1 MFDEKNNSLIMLSFF
16 SEAEQEKIISRIIP
30 IIVMTANAFNE
41 NRRAAEACGMNGFV
55 SKPINMEEIV
65 QILERIFNSI

>member
-30 IIVMTANAFNE
+30 IIAMTANAFNE

>member
-30 IIVMTANAFNE
+30 IIAMTANAFNE
-41 NRRAAEACGMNGFV
+41 NCRAAEACGMNGFV
-55 SKPINMEEIV
+55 SKPINMEEFIC
-65 QILERIFNSI
+65 

>member
-1 MFDEKNNSLIMLSFF
+1 MIDEKNNSLIMLSFF

-30 IIVMTANAFNE
+30 IIAMTANAFNE

-65 QILERIFNSI
+65 QTLERIFNSI

>member
-30 IIVMTANAFNE
+30 IIAMTANAFNE

-55 SKPINMEEIV
+55 SKPINLEEIV
-65 QILERIFNSI
+65 QTLERIFNSI

>member
-16 SEAEQEKIISRIIP
+16 YEAEQEKIISRIIP
-30 IIVMTANAFNE
+30 IIAMTANAFNE

-65 QILERIFNSI
+65 QTLERIFNSI

>member
-30 IIVMTANAFNE
+30 IIAMTANAFNE

-55 SKPINMEEIV
+55 SKPINMEEFIC
-65 QILERIFNSI
+65 

>member
-30 IIVMTANAFNE
+30 IIAMTANAFNE

-65 QILERIFNSI
+65 QTLERIFNSI

>member
-30 IIVMTANAFNE
+30 IIAMTANAFNE
-41 NRRAAEACGMNGFV
+41 NRRAAEACGMNGFA

-65 QILERIFNSI
+65 QTLERIFNSI

>member
-65 QILERIFNSI
+65 QTLERIFNSI

>member
-1 MFDEKNNSLIMLSFF
+1 MKKIMLSFF

-30 IIVMTANAFNE
+30 IIAMTANAFNE

-65 QILERIFNSI
+65 QTLERIFNSI

>member
-16 SEAEQEKIISRIIP
+16 SEAEQEKTISRIIP
-30 IIVMTANAFNE
+30 IIAMTANAFNE

-55 SKPINMEEIV
+55 SKPINMEEFIC
-65 QILERIFNSI
+65 